1 MGAMVMLLACS
12 RGTDADAPHPHSGA
26 ELYQISCSSCHG
38 IDARGNGPVAAFIN
52 VRVPDLTL
60 IAVRRGGKFPADE
73 VYRIIDGQADMPAHG
88 ERHMPV
94 WGYEFFGMEGD
105 DETAHQQAT
114 DKVERLVKFLS
125 TLQRTQ

>member
-1 MGAMVMLLACS
+1 
-12 RGTDADAPHPHSGA
+12 
-26 ELYQISCSSCHG
+26 
-38 IDARGNGPVAAFIN
+38 
-52 VRVPDLTL
+52 
-60 IAVRRGGKFPADE
+60 
-73 VYRIIDGQADMPAHG
+73 
-88 ERHMPV
+88 MPV